1 MIVHAHVGLPDGV
14 AAIAIAERL
23 GVPLVT
29 TEHDSSATARLA
41 LPGMRE
47 AYLPLLQEGRAL
59 LAVSQSLR
67 NRLAIAL
74 EVDPARNGVVP
85 NVVDVDAFASGLD
98 TARREAGELLW
109 VGGRKAGKGID
120 VLLAAFA
127 RLQASRPD
135 LRLRLIGRAPSETEE
150 ARCRALARDLGI
162 AGAVAFE
169 GDASRPR
176 SPLRW
181 PVPPCSSIRARWRRS
196 GWWQQRRWR
205 PACPWPPHHRAGW
218 KRSLAMT
225 AGSG

>member
-1 MIVHAHVGLPDGV
+1 MRTSGFRMGSLRSPL
-14 AAIAIAERL
+14 AERL

-67 NRLAIAL
+67 DRLAIAL
-74 EVDPARNGVVP
+74 EVDPARIGVVP

-98 TARREAGELLW
+98 TVARDAGELLW

-150 ARCRALARDLGI
+150 AAVPGTGARPRHRRCRGVRRAGLAFRGRRCDGPCHRVRPSEPDGDVRGGGGRG
-162 AGAVAFE
+162 AG
-169 GDASRPR
+169 GRPAR
-176 SPLRW
+176 GRHTVGRGGGGRW
-181 PVPPCSSIRARWRRS
+181 P
-196 GWWQQRRWR
+196 
-205 PACPWPPHHRAGW
+205 
-218 KRSLAMT
+218 
-225 AGSG
+225 